1 MGLFY
6 GSNLFLYINTFHVET
21 FYHTQPI
28 KMFDERF
35 SKVISFLE
43 CVKYLKL
50 NPCLLVVLPT
60 RRIDW
65 LVVVCATAKP
75 QPPHNFSAT
84 LQGFLPSKLEPLGFS
99 LDGQLRV
106 AS

>member
-1 MGLFY
+1 
-6 GSNLFLYINTFHVET
+6 
-21 FYHTQPI
+21 
-28 KMFDERF
+28 MFDVKDF
-35 SKVISFLE
+35 SKVFEVFLE
-43 CVKYLKL
+43 CEEYLL

>member
-1 MGLFY
+1 MLKILVKVFEV
-6 GSNLFLYINTFHVET
+6 FLRVCE
-21 FYHTQPI
+21 
-28 KMFDERF
+28 
-35 SKVISFLE
+35 E
-43 CVKYLKL
+43 CLL

-75 QPPHNFSAT
+75 RPPHNFSAT

>member
-1 MGLFY
+1 
-6 GSNLFLYINTFHVET
+6 
-21 FYHTQPI
+21 
-28 KMFDERF
+28 MFNVKDLESFKF
-35 SKVISFLE
+35 SYRVCEKSLR
-43 CVKYLKL
+43 

-84 LQGFLPSKLEPLGFS
+84 LQGFLPSRLEPLGFS

>member
-1 MGLFY
+1 M
-6 GSNLFLYINTFHVET
+6 ET
-21 FYHTQPI
+21 FYHRPI
-28 KMFDERF
+28 KMFDVVKKFRKFLKF
-35 SKVISFLE
+35 SRVCEKSQ
-43 CVKYLKL
+43 L

-75 QPPHNFSAT
+75 RPPHNFSAT
-84 LQGFLPSKLEPLGFS
+84 LQVFLPSKLEPLGFS
-99 LDGQLRV
+99 PDGQLRV